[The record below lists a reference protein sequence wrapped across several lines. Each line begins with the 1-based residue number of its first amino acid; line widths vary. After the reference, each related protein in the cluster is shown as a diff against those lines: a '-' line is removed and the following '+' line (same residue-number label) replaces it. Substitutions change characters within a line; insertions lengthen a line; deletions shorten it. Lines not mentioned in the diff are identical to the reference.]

1 MILNAE
7 EAMLRDTV
15 AQFFQERAPVSALR
29 ALPSHGESASYHEA
43 LWAEMLELGLP
54 AITVPEAFD
63 GLDFRWMGLGAIA
76 QEAGRHL
83 VASPLLSSVVMAQN
97 VLLNCGSTAQI
108 ETYLPGLLSG
118 DATATLAIDEG
129 RYFDPETVE
138 LADEAG
144 ALSGQ
149 KTRVLNIGLASLI
162 FCVARKASGVMGVAV
177 ISSEAEGVDIV
188 PKRFMDLHG
197 HGSLVLNS
205 VNSDAIEW
213 LEGPDVEG
221 GLARALDQATTVL
234 AAEMMGSAREALE
247 QTITYLGERE
257 QFDVKLGTFQA
268 LQHRCAQMYC
278 ELELAES
285 AVAAALSGLDQGA
298 PNSSALVSSAKA
310 LANDSFTLIS
320 SEAVQLHG
328 GMGVTEEMDIGLFL
342 KRSRVCNQLLGSS
355 SYHRDRFARLNGF

>member
-7 EAMLRDTV
+7 QAMLRNTV

-29 ALPSHGESASYHEA
+29 ALKSQHASHSYDAA
-43 LWAEMLELGLP
+43 LWTEMVELGLP

-63 GLDFRWMGLGAIA
+63 GLEFGWMGLGAIA

-108 ETYLPGLLSG
+108 ETYLPALLAG
-118 DATATLAIDEG
+118 EATAVLAIDEG
-129 RYFDPETVE
+129 RYFDPESIEVAE
-138 LADEAG
+138 DAG

-149 KTRVLNIGLASLI
+149 KNRVLDIGLASLI
-162 FCVARKASGVMGVAV
+162 FCVARKESGARGVAV
-177 ISSEAEGVDIV
+177 ISSDAEGVEIS

-205 VNSDAIEW
+205 VKNDAIDW
-213 LEGPDVEG
+213 LEGSDVEG
-221 GLARALDQATTVL
+221 GLARAIDQATAVL

-247 QTITYLGERE
+247 QTVTYLGERD

-285 AVAAALSGLDQGA
+285 AVAAALTGLDKGA
-298 PNSSALVSSAKA
+298 SNISALVSSAKA
-310 LANDSFTLIS
+310 LANDCFTLIS
-320 SEAVQLHG
+320 GEAVQLHG

-355 SYHRDRFARLNGF
+355 SYHRDRFASLQGF

>member
-7 EAMLRDTV
+7 QAMLRDTV
-15 AQFFQERAPVSALR
+15 AQFFQELVPVSALR
-29 ALPSHGESASYHEA
+29 ALQSHDDSHSYDAA
-43 LWAEMLELGLP
+43 LWAEMVELGLP

-63 GLDFRWMGLGAIA
+63 GLDFGWMGLGAIA
-76 QEAGRHL
+76 QEAGRYL

-118 DATATLAIDEG
+118 EATATFAIDEG
-129 RYFDPETVE
+129 RYFDPETIG
-138 LADEAG
+138 LAVEAG

-149 KTRVLNIGLASLI
+149 KTRVLNVGLASLV
-162 FCVARKASGVMGVAV
+162 FCVARKSSGAMGVAV
-177 ISSEAEGVDIV
+177 VPRDAEGVEV
-188 PKRFMDLHG
+188 SSKRFMDLHG

-205 VNSDAIEW
+205 VNSDAIDW
-213 LEGPDVEG
+213 LQGPDLEG
-221 GLARALDQATTVL
+221 GLARAIDQATAVL

-247 QTITYLGERE
+247 QTVTYLGERE

-285 AVAAALSGLDQGA
+285 AVAAALTGLDQGA
-298 PNSSALVSSAKA
+298 PNISGLVSSAKA
-310 LANDSFTLIS
+310 LANDCFTLIS